1 MKCKKCG
8 FDGIEE
14 NGDWI
19 TCPNCG
25 AKYFNTNIPPELSAT
40 KQIEAI
46 ENKKEQFM
54 GGGEKEAA
62 KEPEERAESQ
72 EDKPV
77 LEAAS
82 NNADGENKDK
92 GGKKKKGK
100 KKNSKFKE
108 TIDFLL
114 PIIIAVIIALL
125 LKKFVF
131 ANAVVPTGSMKNTIN
146 EQDRIIA
153 SRLAYI
159 NNDPEKYDIILFY
172 YPDDESQI
180 FVKRVIGLP
189 GETVTVVD
197 GIAFVTDKDGNT
209 YETDQSF
216 VTNGTPVGNYG
227 PYYIPEKGEVI
238 TTDGVYCYAEN
249 GMRVGYSEFLDKYCT
264 VQNDVYTVSENLYF
278 CMGDNRNES
287 HDSRFWENTYVAEN
301 KILGEAK
308 FKYYPEFKTLD

>member
-19 TCPNCG
+19 TCPSCG
-25 AKYFNTNIPPELSAT
+25 AKYFNTSISPELSAT
-40 KQIEAI
+40 KQIYEI
-46 ENKKEQFM
+46 ENKKSAENIQPRQDY
-54 GGGEKEAA
+54 ENPSETVI
-62 KEPEERAESQ
+62 EE
-72 EDKPV
+72 
-77 LEAAS
+77 S
-82 NNADGENKDK
+82 NGK
-92 GGKKKKGK
+92 GKKSKKAKKKK
-100 KKNSKFKE
+100 SKFAE
-108 TIDFLL
+108 TVDFLL
-114 PIIIAVIIALL
+114 PIVIAVIIALL
-125 LKKFVF
+125 LKYFVF

-146 EQDRIIA
+146 EHDRIIA
-153 SRLAYI
+153 SRIAYI
-159 NNDPEKYDIILFY
+159 NETPQRYDIILFY

-197 GIAFVTDKDGNT
+197 GSAFITNKDGNT

-216 VTNGTPVGNYG
+216 VTNGEPIGDYG

-238 TTDGVYCYAEN
+238 TTDGIYCYAEN
-249 GMRVGYSEFLDKYCT
+249 GMKVGYTQFIDKYCK
-264 VQNDVYTVSENLYF
+264 VSDSGEYTVAENLYF

-308 FKYYPEFKTLD
+308 FKYYPEFKVLN

>member
-25 AKYFNTNIPPELSAT
+25 AKYFNTNISPELSAT
-40 KQIEAI
+40 KQIDEL
-46 ENKKEQFM
+46 ENRKAEKAEDNKFGNDYNAFLDETAQN
-54 GGGEKEAA
+54 GE
-62 KEPEERAESQ
+62 
-72 EDKPV
+72 ED
-77 LEAAS
+77 
-82 NNADGENKDK
+82 
-92 GGKKKKGK
+92 GKNGKKGK
-100 KKNSKFKE
+100 KGKTKKSKFRE

-114 PIIIAVIIALL
+114 PIIIAVIVALL
-125 LKKFVF
+125 LKSFVF
-131 ANAVVPTGSMKNTIN
+131 ANAVVPTGSMKNTIS
-146 EQDRIIA
+146 EGDRIIA

-159 NNDPEKYDIILFY
+159 NNSPERYDIILFY

-189 GETVTVVD
+189 GETVTIVE
-197 GIAFVTDKDGNT
+197 GSTFITDKDGNT

-216 VTNGTPVGNYG
+216 VTNGTPVGDYG

-238 TTDGVYCYAEN
+238 TTDGFFCYAEN
-249 GMRVGYSEFLDKYCT
+249 GMRVGYSQFLDKYCN
-264 VQNDVYTVSENLYF
+264 VSASGEYTVVENLYF

-287 HDSRFWENTYVAEN
+287 HDSRFWDNTYVAEN

-308 FKYYPEFKTLD
+308 FKYYPRFETLK

>member
-25 AKYFNTNIPPELSAT
+25 AKYFNTNISPELSAT
-40 KQIEAI
+40 KQIDELESKITEKANDKKYGNDYNSALE
-46 ENKKEQFM
+46 ENPKEENPEDDGQNGKK
-54 GGGEKEAA
+54 GKKA
-62 KEPEERAESQ
+62 
-72 EDKPV
+72 
-77 LEAAS
+77 
-82 NNADGENKDK
+82 
-92 GGKKKKGK
+92 KKKKGK
-100 KKNSKFKE
+100 FRE

-125 LKKFVF
+125 LKSFVF

-146 EQDRIIA
+146 EGDRIIA

-159 NNDPEKYDIILFY
+159 NSSPKRYDIILFY

-189 GETVTVVD
+189 GETVTIVE
-197 GIAFVTDKDGNT
+197 GTAFITDKDGNT

-216 VTNGTPVGNYG
+216 VTNGEPIGDYG

-238 TTDGVYCYAEN
+238 TTDGIFCYAEN
-249 GMRVGYSEFLDKYCT
+249 GMRVGYSQFLDKYCT
-264 VQNDVYTVSENLYF
+264 VSDSGEYTVSENLYF

-287 HDSRFWENTYVAEN
+287 HDSRFWDNTFVRED

-308 FKYYPEFKTLD
+308 FKYYPEFETLK

>member
-19 TCPNCG
+19 TCPSCG
-25 AKYFNTNIPPELSAT
+25 AKYFNTNISPEMSAT
-40 KQIEAI
+40 KQIYEM
-46 ENKKEQFM
+46 ENKISGK
-54 GGGEKEAA
+54 
-62 KEPEERAESQ
+62 ST
-72 EDKPV
+72 
-77 LEAAS
+77 
-82 NNADGENKDK
+82 ENEIGNDYNSALNEIQNDNELS
-92 GGKKKKGK
+92 GKKGK
-100 KKNSKFKE
+100 KGKKEKKKKSKFGE
-108 TIDFLL
+108 TVDFLL
-114 PIIIAVIIALL
+114 PIVIAVIVALL
-125 LKKFVF
+125 LKYFVF

-146 EQDRIIA
+146 ENDRIIA
-153 SRLAYI
+153 SRIAYI
-159 NNDPEKYDIILFY
+159 NETPQRYDIILFY

-197 GIAFVTDKDGNT
+197 GSTFITDKEGNT

-216 VTNGTPVGNYG
+216 VTNGEPTGDYG

-238 TTDGVYCYAEN
+238 TTDGIYCYAEN
-249 GMRVGYSEFLDKYCT
+249 GMKVGYSGFLDKYCK
-264 VQNDVYTVSENLYF
+264 VSDSGEYTVAENLYF

-308 FKYYPEFKTLD
+308 FKYYPEFEVLN

>member
-25 AKYFNTNIPPELSAT
+25 AKYFNTNISPELSAT
-40 KQIEAI
+40 KQIDELESKITEKANDKKYGNDYNSALE
-46 ENKKEQFM
+46 ENPKEENPEDDGQNGKK
-54 GGGEKEAA
+54 GKKA
-62 KEPEERAESQ
+62 
-72 EDKPV
+72 
-77 LEAAS
+77 
-82 NNADGENKDK
+82 
-92 GGKKKKGK
+92 KKKKGK
-100 KKNSKFKE
+100 FRE

-125 LKKFVF
+125 LKSFVF

-146 EQDRIIA
+146 EGDRIIA

-159 NNDPEKYDIILFY
+159 NSSPERYDIILFY

-189 GETVTVVD
+189 GETVTIVE
-197 GIAFVTDKDGNT
+197 GTAFITDKDGNT

-216 VTNGTPVGNYG
+216 VTNGEPIGDYG

-238 TTDGVYCYAEN
+238 TTDGIFCYAEN
-249 GMRVGYSEFLDKYCT
+249 GMRVGYSQFLDKYCT
-264 VQNDVYTVSENLYF
+264 VSDSGEYTVSENLYF

-287 HDSRFWENTYVAEN
+287 HDSRFWDNTFVRED

-308 FKYYPEFKTLD
+308 FKYYPEFETLK